1 MPYERVRIESIDDTP
16 WSKGR
21 SLNFRI
27 DKIHVSVAH
36 NEREGPGSFD
46 SASRG
51 VAIFQIRELACLCVC
66 TDMPHVKNLV
76 FQFHEH
82 SAEHVVELTY
92 LPGFAVSVI
101 GHSDC
106 TGSCKYLR
114 ELVGWR
120 RYNLEL
126 ELRMPKDRRFAT
138 RNCIEPGEGR

>member
-1 MPYERVRIESIDDTP
+1 MPYERVRIESIDDTAV
-16 WSKGR
+16 SEGR

-36 NEREGPGSFD
+36 NKREGPGSFD

-51 VAIFQIRELACLCVC
+51 VTMFQIRELACLCVC

-76 FQFHEH
+76 FQLYDD
-82 SAEHVVELTY
+82 SPEHVVELTD
-92 LPGFAVSVI
+92 LASFAVCVV
-101 GHSDC
+101 GHSNG
-106 TGSCKYLR
+106 TGSREYLR

-120 RYNLEL
+120 RYHFKL
-126 ELRMPKDRRFAT
+126 ELRVPEDRRLSA